1 MILEEVTKDTF
12 NDVVLDSDV
21 PVLVDFNALWCG
33 PCMMQRPILEDLAVL
48 TKGIKVVS
56 VNIDDEEELALEY
69 GVMSIPCLVLFNDG
83 KEINRH
89 VGLMDKDE
97 LDKFIGE

>member
-12 NDVVLDSDV
+12 NDVVLNSDV
-21 PVLVDFNALWCG
+21 PVLVDFNAEWCG

-56 VNIDDEEELALEY
+56 VNIDDEEELAREY

>member
-12 NDVVLDSDV
+12 NDVVLNSDV

-56 VNIDDEEELALEY
+56 VNIDDEEELAREY
-69 GVMSIPCLVLFNDG
+69 GVMSIPCLVLFNNG
-83 KEINRH
+83 KEVNRH